1 MVLVTELREGVS
13 YLPTLP
19 VPDPTL
25 PPHSSSNSYPI
36 LPPASTSPSLSL
48 LHQHPTVIPRTTP
61 NQLTTYHL
69 HRLFCSDFKM
79 CPKGGSHVECLV
91 LTWLC
96 CLGRFGE
103 FELPPPQVP
112 TLEKYC
118 FTSGPVPE
126 SYVHEPSE
134 TVSEVI
140 PPHPHPPPHD
150 QHLICLY
157 TSPQQR
163 YHQFLTTLPSSSPQP
178 YRYSP
183 ATTHP
188 CSPACNRPLSRLLSF
203 HLPSVQETA
212 SRDVRSQVH
221 TVQSPLNLLPEHH

>member
-1 MVLVTELREGVS
+1 MPTHQDLQENSWHPEGLESCQFLKATCGAGHRAERRRVL
-13 YLPTLP
+13 P
-19 VPDPTL
+19 PDPTL
-25 PPHSSSNSYPI
+25 PPHSSSNSYTI

-163 YHQFLTTLPSSSPQP
+163 YHQFLTTLPCLLYTSPSPRDLSTSRMPSS
-178 YRYSP
+178 
-183 ATTHP
+183 A
-188 CSPACNRPLSRLLSF
+188 
-203 HLPSVQETA
+203 
-212 SRDVRSQVH
+212 
-221 TVQSPLNLLPEHH
+221 